1 MSDSLHYQND
11 YFVVLEAD
19 QAEQILSAEELTT
32 KLTQVLQEHQPN
44 LPKTVTALGARAE
57 QALHLRDNYCELD
70 LEAGHYLQWYAIRLE
85 K

>member
-19 QAEQILSAEELTT
+19 QAEQILSAEELID
-32 KLTQVLQEHQPN
+32 KLTQVLQKYQPD
-44 LPKTVTALGARAE
+44 LPKTVTVLGTGAE

-70 LEAGHYLQWYAIRLE
+70 LEEGHYLQWYAVRLE

>member
-19 QAEQILSAEELTT
+19 QAEQILSAEELSA
-32 KLTQVLQEHQPN
+32 KLNQVLQDYNPD
-44 LPKTVTALGARAE
+44 LPKTVTALGTRAE

-70 LEAGHYLQWYAIRLE
+70 LEEGHYLQWYAVRLE